1 MGRLTLPKKRKFPYM
16 LGNKINLAFGKV
28 LRNLRKESGLSQEKL
43 ALEAELQR
51 NYISLI
57 ELGQNQPTLTTIYKL
72 SGALGIK
79 TTKLMQLVDEELNI
93 KN

>member
-1 MGRLTLPKKRKFPYM
+1 M
-16 LGNKINLAFGKV
+16 LGNKITLAFGKV
-28 LRNLRKESGLSQEKL
+28 LRKLRNEAGLSQEKL
-43 ALEAELQR
+43 ALEADLQR

-72 SGALGIK
+72 SSALEIK

-93 KN
+93 KR

>member
-1 MGRLTLPKKRKFPYM
+1 M
-16 LGNKINLAFGKV
+16 LGNKITIAFGKV
-28 LRNLRKESGLSQEKL
+28 LRKLRNEAGLSQEKL

-72 SGALGIK
+72 CGALGIK
-79 TTKLMQLVDEELNI
+79 TTKLMQLVDEELHK
-93 KN
+93 KNQQ